1 MPYFFMFLCYILTF
15 GLSGLNC
22 KFIRREDGFSI
33 NLKISFMSLGDQP
46 MLALKISVTHFA
58 DLDILPIL
66 ILKFYI

>member
-1 MPYFFMFLCYILTF
+1 MLYFDVWTLWPELQIYSQ
-15 GLSGLNC
+15 GGW
-22 KFIRREDGFSI
+22 FSI